1 MKHFINWLVKYFLP
15 PILGGLLVVLIL
27 NILPDFPVYYCAFRT
42 GIFVV
47 LILFVLL
54 VILLG
59 FYGWHRERLKD
70 FRKNFQV
77 YEPVSKLE
85 PSDFGIYTY
94 YDFYLSRESD
104 PQIEKSVQG
113 KNLAFISGMPNIGKT
128 RGAYQMAKK
137 LEGWHLLKPPY
148 ERIDLQNLKFPFL
161 FSRKRIVLFL
171 DDLEKYVGKFNLDEL
186 INTLKKES
194 KKLKVI
200 ATCRSGKEF
209 EQVFGQKEMATLLS
223 QCQRHKIEPRKLKEE
238 EEEDLAKGIGKKLE
252 EVVSDGTPG
261 SIVLG
266 LDQMKKRYME
276 LEDEPRS
283 ILHILKLLRE
293 ANIFIWT
300 EELVKNIAKSRI
312 FGLEG
317 KSYEWD
323 NWIKTLNENGFIE
336 KSDGWIDISH
346 DSYLDDRFIDFH
358 ISNEILIELK
368 EELFILKDGENL
380 FYLGSSFYYRK
391 NIEESFDCLQKAV
404 QIIPDAANA
413 HNNLGILLKGLKRY
427 PEAEKEYREAL
438 RVNPDDAEAHYNLG
452 ILLKDLKRYPEAE
465 KEYREA
471 LRVNPDYAKPH
482 YNLGNLLKDLKRY
495 PEAEKEYREAL
506 RINPDDAEA
515 YGNLGL
521 LFIEMGRR
529 DEAKEE
535 MQKARDLFKK
545 QGREEDVKKAEEIL
559 KELES

>member
-1 MKHFINWLVKYFLP
+1 MKFFINWLVKYFLP

-27 NILPDFPVYYCAFRT
+27 NILPDFPIYYCAFRT
-42 GIFVV
+42 WIFIV

-54 VILLG
+54 VIFSG

-70 FRKNFQV
+70 FKKNFQV
-77 YEPVSKLE
+77 YKPVSKLE

-104 PQIEKSVQG
+104 PEIEKSLQG

-137 LEGWHLLKPPY
+137 LEGWYLLKPPY

-186 INTLKKES
+186 INTLKKGCKE
-194 KKLKVI
+194 LKVI
-200 ATCRSGKEF
+200 TTCRSGKEF
-209 EQVFGQKEMATLLS
+209 DQVFGQKEMATLLS
-223 QCQRHKIEPRKLKEE
+223 QCKSNRIEPKKLNEE
-238 EEEDLAKGIGKKLE
+238 EERDLAEGIGKKLE
-252 EVVSDGTPG
+252 EIISDGTPG

-266 LDQMKKRYME
+266 LDQMKKIYME

-323 NWIKTLNENGFIE
+323 NWIKTLYENGFIE
-336 KSDGWIDISH
+336 KSNNKVRISH

-438 RVNPDDAEAHYNLG
+438 RVNPDDA
-452 ILLKDLKRYPEAE
+452 
-465 KEYREA
+465 
-471 LRVNPDYAKPH
+471 KPH

-506 RINPDDAEA
+506 RVNPDDAEA

-521 LFIEMGRR
+521 LFIEMGRK
-529 DEAKEE
+529 DEAKKE

-559 KELES
+559 KEFESQ